1 MDSPADLRIQ
11 AAGWRLLAQF
21 YGSGADALLE
31 TARYLDA
38 RARRLEQQAGAESD
52 ARPWPD
58 VRKRA

>member
-21 YGSGADALLE
+21 YGSGAEALLE
-31 TARYLDA
+31 TAHYLDA
-38 RARRLEQQAGAESD
+38 RARRLEQPAQADPDG
-52 ARPWPD
+52 RPWPD